1 MLKRGDTQVI
11 FKRTKQENSHF
22 NFENGKGEIR
32 IPKGS
37 DIEKQLKMIDLTEK
51 DLQIINA
58 LQPFVIEKI
67 DDIVDRYIKNL
78 ENEPSLLK
86 IIHDNSSVER
96 AKKILGQHIIE
107 MFNGRVDAAFINKSI
122 KIAHRHVKIGLQT
135 KWYMCA
141 FQDLFLALMDIIQ
154 QNIMNKEDCFL
165 AIRAVSKI
173 LNLEQQLVLEYYD
186 AESERL
192 KEAVEEQKRSV
203 RNNVASAS
211 QNLAAISEQTNA
223 SFQQL
228 VSQSNEIVSLA
239 KNGTK
244 LSLIAQERAEKGKE
258 HMHKQALM
266 MSNIYSAVD
275 DISKDVHVLLEIS
288 NQMQEIVGIVTGIA
302 DQTNLLSLNAT
313 IEAARAGEAGRGF
326 AVVAGEVR
334 KLSEQTKNSV
344 SNVSSLIQNTQ
355 KQVEELT
362 KSLEKIRTEVKNSNQ
377 NMQETEK
384 RFEQI
389 LDTMAETMHQNNK
402 IETELISFVNVV
414 NELGKAFKEVSV
426 SADRLTMI
434 TQELS

>member
-1 MLKRGDTQVI
+1 ML
-11 FKRTKQENSHF
+11 FKRTKRENSNV
-22 NFENGKGEIR
+22 NFENGRGDIS
-32 IPKGS
+32 ITKGS
-37 DIEKQLKMIDLTEK
+37 EIEKQITMIGLTEK
-51 DLQIINA
+51 DLHIINA
-58 LQPFVIEKI
+58 IQPFVIENI
-67 DDIVDRYIKNL
+67 NFIVDRFYKNL
-78 ENEPSLLK
+78 ENELSLLK
-86 IIHDNSSVER
+86 IINDHSSIEKL
-96 AKKILGQHIIE
+96 KKTLRQHIME
-107 MFNGRVDAAFINKSI
+107 MFNGRVDASFIDKRI
-122 KIAHRHVKIGLQT
+122 KIAHMHVKIGLPT

-154 QNIMNKEDCFL
+154 QNIINKEDCFL

-173 LNLEQQLVLEYYD
+173 LNLEQQLVLEAYA

-192 KEAVEEQKRSV
+192 KEAVEEQKRLV

-228 VSQSNEIVSLA
+228 ISQSNEIVSLA

-244 LSLIAQERAEKGKE
+244 LSLSAQERAEKGKE
-258 HMHKQALM
+258 HMHKQALI

-275 DISKDVHVLLEIS
+275 DISNDVHILLEIS

-313 IEAARAGEAGRGF
+313 IEAARAGESGRGF

-334 KLSEQTKNSV
+334 NLSEQTKNSV
-344 SNVSSLIQNTQ
+344 SKVSSLIQNTQ
-355 KQVEELT
+355 KQVEKLT
-362 KSLEKIRTEVKNSNQ
+362 KSLDKIRTEVKNGNQ

-389 LDTMAETMHQNNK
+389 LDTMAETMQQNNK
-402 IETELISFVNVV
+402 IETELISFVNVID
-414 NELGKAFKEVSV
+414 ELGKAFEEVSL
-426 SADRLTMI
+426 SADKLTMI
-434 TQELS
+434 TQELN

>member
-1 MLKRGDTQVI
+1 
-11 FKRTKQENSHF
+11 
-22 NFENGKGEIR
+22 
-32 IPKGS
+32 
-37 DIEKQLKMIDLTEK
+37 MIGLTEK
-51 DLQIINA
+51 DLHIINA
-58 LQPFVIEKI
+58 IQPFVIENI
-67 DDIVDRYIKNL
+67 NFIVDRFYKNL
-78 ENEPSLLK
+78 ENELSLLK
-86 IIHDNSSVER
+86 IINDHSSIEKL
-96 AKKILGQHIIE
+96 KKTLRQHIME
-107 MFNGRVDAAFINKSI
+107 MFNGRVDASFIDKRI
-122 KIAHRHVKIGLQT
+122 KIAHMHVKIGLPT

-154 QNIMNKEDCFL
+154 QNIINKEDCFL

-173 LNLEQQLVLEYYD
+173 LNLEQQLVLEAYA

-192 KEAVEEQKRSV
+192 KEAVEEQKRLV

-228 VSQSNEIVSLA
+228 ISQSNEIVSLA

-244 LSLIAQERAEKGKE
+244 LSLSAQERAEKGKE
-258 HMHKQALM
+258 HMHKQALI

-275 DISKDVHVLLEIS
+275 DISNDVHILLEIS

-313 IEAARAGEAGRGF
+313 IEAARAGESGRGF

-334 KLSEQTKNSV
+334 NLSEQTKNSV
-344 SNVSSLIQNTQ
+344 SKVSSLIQNTQ
-355 KQVEELT
+355 KQVEKLT
-362 KSLEKIRTEVKNSNQ
+362 KSLDKIRTEVKNGNQ

-389 LDTMAETMHQNNK
+389 LDTMAETMQQNNK
-402 IETELISFVNVV
+402 IETELISFVNVID
-414 NELGKAFKEVSV
+414 ELGKAFEEVSL
-426 SADRLTMI
+426 SADKLTMI
-434 TQELS
+434 TQELN

>member
-1 MLKRGDTQVI
+1 ML
-11 FKRTKQENSHF
+11 FKRTKRENS
-22 NFENGKGEIR
+22 NVSFENGRGDIS
-32 IPKGS
+32 ITKGS
-37 DIEKQLKMIDLTEK
+37 EIEKQITMIGLTEK
-51 DLQIINA
+51 DLHIINA
-58 LQPFVIEKI
+58 IQPFVIENI
-67 DDIVDRYIKNL
+67 NFIVDRFYKNL
-78 ENEPSLLK
+78 ENELSLLK
-86 IIHDNSSVER
+86 IINDHSSIEKL
-96 AKKILGQHIIE
+96 KKTLRQHIME
-107 MFNGRVDAAFINKSI
+107 MFNGRVDASFIDKRI
-122 KIAHRHVKIGLQT
+122 KIAHMHVKIGLPT

-154 QNIMNKEDCFL
+154 QNIINKEDCFL

-173 LNLEQQLVLEYYD
+173 LNLEQQLVLEAYA

-192 KEAVEEQKRSV
+192 KEAVEEQKRLV

-228 VSQSNEIVSLA
+228 ISQSNEIVSLA

-244 LSLIAQERAEKGKE
+244 LSLSAQERAEKGKE
-258 HMHKQALM
+258 HMHKQALI

-275 DISKDVHVLLEIS
+275 DISNDVHILLEIS

-313 IEAARAGEAGRGF
+313 IEAARAGESGRGF

-334 KLSEQTKNSV
+334 NLSEQTKNSV
-344 SNVSSLIQNTQ
+344 SKVSSLIQNTQ
-355 KQVEELT
+355 KQVEKLT
-362 KSLEKIRTEVKNSNQ
+362 KSLDKIRTEVKNGNQ

-389 LDTMAETMHQNNK
+389 LDTMAETMQQNNK
-402 IETELISFVNVV
+402 IETELISFVNVID
-414 NELGKAFKEVSV
+414 ELGKAFEEVSL
-426 SADRLTMI
+426 SADKLTMI
-434 TQELS
+434 TQELN

>member
-1 MLKRGDTQVI
+1 ML
-11 FKRTKQENSHF
+11 FKRTKRENSNV
-22 NFENGKGEIR
+22 NFENGRGDIS
-32 IPKGS
+32 ITKGS
-37 DIEKQLKMIDLTEK
+37 EIEKQITMIGLTEK
-51 DLQIINA
+51 DLHIINA
-58 LQPFVIEKI
+58 IQPFVIENI
-67 DDIVDRYIKNL
+67 NFIVDRFYKNL
-78 ENEPSLLK
+78 ENELSLLK
-86 IIHDNSSVER
+86 IINDHSSIEKL
-96 AKKILGQHIIE
+96 KKTLRQHIME
-107 MFNGRVDAAFINKSI
+107 MFNGRVDASFIDKRI
-122 KIAHRHVKIGLQT
+122 KIAHMHVKIGLPT

-154 QNIMNKEDCFL
+154 QNIINKEDCFL

-173 LNLEQQLVLEYYD
+173 LNLEQQLVLEAYA

-192 KEAVEEQKRSV
+192 KEAVEEQKQLV

-228 VSQSNEIVSLA
+228 ISQSNEIVSLA

-244 LSLIAQERAEKGKE
+244 LSLSAQERAEKGKE
-258 HMHKQALM
+258 HMHKQALI

-275 DISKDVHVLLEIS
+275 DISNDVHILLEIS

-313 IEAARAGEAGRGF
+313 IEAARAGESGRGF

-334 KLSEQTKNSV
+334 NLSEQTKNSV
-344 SNVSSLIQNTQ
+344 SKVSSLIQNTQ
-355 KQVEELT
+355 KQVEKLT
-362 KSLEKIRTEVKNSNQ
+362 KSLDKIRTEVKNGNQ

-389 LDTMAETMHQNNK
+389 LDTMAETMQQNNK
-402 IETELISFVNVV
+402 IETELISFVNVID
-414 NELGKAFKEVSV
+414 ELGKAFEEVSL
-426 SADRLTMI
+426 SADKLTMI
-434 TQELS
+434 TQELN